1 MDDVRLL
8 DLGAGQGGDLFKYIN
23 SGISKVYGLE
33 ENKPNIR
40 EFMNRYENEKEL
52 GKLGKFKVE
61 WIIHGTFTELMLS
74 GDAAYDKNG
83 KNQLEELYKI
93 EGPGYFNL
101 VSCQFAMH
109 YAFSS
114 EYNIR
119 AFIHNVFLNLKG
131 NGTGY
136 FFGTVFDGYSIFKKL
151 ASSNVIEGKVNDKLI
166 WRVEKKYNENK
177 FLNFGQE
184 IDVLITSISLKPI
197 TEYLV
202 NFKYFTQIM
211 KDDYDMEII
220 SNEEAEEMGFEAG
233 TGSFTDFYNKMLEKK
248 NPILLS
254 DDEKN
259 LIFLYRYFIFKKI
272 GTGDAVVIK
281 KWNKLISE
289 RNTSLDDKQ
298 VVSI

>member
-101 VSCQFAMH
+101 VSM
-109 YAFSS
+109 
-114 EYNIR
+114 
-119 AFIHNVFLNLKG
+119 
-131 NGTGY
+131 
-136 FFGTVFDGYSIFKKL
+136 
-151 ASSNVIEGKVNDKLI
+151 
-166 WRVEKKYNENK
+166 
-177 FLNFGQE
+177 
-184 IDVLITSISLKPI
+184 PI
-197 TEYLV
+197 CHALC
-202 NFKYFTQIM
+202 F
-211 KDDYDMEII
+211 
-220 SNEEAEEMGFEAG
+220 
-233 TGSFTDFYNKMLEKK
+233 
-248 NPILLS
+248 
-254 DDEKN
+254 
-259 LIFLYRYFIFKKI
+259 
-272 GTGDAVVIK
+272 
-281 KWNKLISE
+281 
-289 RNTSLDDKQ
+289 
-298 VVSI
+298 